1 MESAG
6 LTRALI
12 LPWLTKTRFGSF
24 KLFICYLSTDLYF
37 YSEVYWEAGWLSRSG
52 LYSPSYVYYV
62 IGVSIFHRMNAAK
75 HSSRN
80 EK

>member
-12 LPWLTKTRFGSF
+12 LPWLTKTRLALSNYSSAIFQQ
-24 KLFICYLSTDLYF
+24 ICISIVRYT
-37 YSEVYWEAGWLSRSG
+37 GRRGRSG
-52 LYSPSYVYYV
+52 LYSPSYVHYV